1 MNDRPTAGEL
11 VDAVRLFLEKEL
23 LPGLSD
29 ARLRFQTLVAAHVL
43 AIAGRELQSEEALL
57 REEHGL
63 LAPLLGEEREEP
75 AGIGPL
81 RQAVQE
87 MNERLCTLIRQGA
100 YDAPEQRQGLALVER
115 RLVLRKLEVA
125 NPRHLAERR
134 G

>member
-1 MNDRPTAGEL
+1 MNDRPTPGEL

-29 ARLRFQTLVAAHVL
+29 ARLRFQTLVAANVL
-43 AIAGRELQSEEALL
+43 TIAAREIQHEEALL
-57 REEHGL
+57 GEEHCM
-63 LAPLLGEEREEP
+63 LAPLLGEGGEAP
-75 AGIGPL
+75 AGIGAL

-87 MNERLCTLIRQGA
+87 MNERLCTRIQQGD
-100 YDAPEQRQGLALVER
+100 YDAPEQRQALALVQR